1 MPAIPNFPPELLAE
15 HRNWHHARHQVNT
28 NNPPPGYGLDFLQ
41 FHRQYIAKA
50 RQWYLQQG
58 YDPGLIQPWGLPPEQ
73 IRRSPCYDVAA
84 EQRITM
90 NPRSFASADELGR
103 FIEASGLHNCIHQQA
118 ALYYNEPALN
128 DLDIAPGSTV
138 FYQIHGMID
147 RWYAEWLAASGMSG
161 APATR
166 LREQRADTQPSAPQS
181 SRRPAASRPPGRG
194 KRKASPSR
202 SQTKRGPL
210 VHGLLGANK
219 KSSKKPLGSKG
230 RRRVPQKGRH

>member
-58 YDPGLIQPWGLPPEQ
+58 YDPALIQPWGLPPEQ
-73 IRRSPCYDVAA
+73 IRRSPCYDVTA

-90 NPRSFASADELGR
+90 NPRSFASADELGQ
-103 FIEASGLHNCIHQQA
+103 FIEASGLHNCIHQQS
-118 ALYYNEPALN
+118 ALYYNEPPLN
-128 DLDIAPGSTV
+128 DFDIAPGSTV

-161 APATR
+161 APLTR
-166 LREQRADTQPSAPQS
+166 LREQRTEAHSPARSS
-181 SRRPAASRPPGRG
+181 SRGPASSRPPARG
-194 KRKASPSR
+194 KRNASPSR
-202 SQTKRGPL
+202 TKSKRGPR
-210 VHGLLGANK
+210 VHGLFKVSRAG
-219 KSSKKPLGSKG
+219 SKKTSSSGGRRVPPKG
-230 RRRVPQKGRH
+230 RR